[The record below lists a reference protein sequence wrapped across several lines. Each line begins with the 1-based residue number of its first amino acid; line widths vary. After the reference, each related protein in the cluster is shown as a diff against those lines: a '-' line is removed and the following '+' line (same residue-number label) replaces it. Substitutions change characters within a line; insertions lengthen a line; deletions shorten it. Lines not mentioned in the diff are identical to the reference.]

1 MQILWLNDHLFT
13 LIDKTSSMQ
22 YYPKFKKLVQNKKVG
37 TYVMMK
43 YVQLATKLREKSLT
57 IQYCIE
63 KGIDIAELLKT
74 T

>member
-1 MQILWLNDHLFT
+1 MN
-13 LIDKTSSMQ
+13 
-22 YYPKFKKLVQNKKVG
+22 
-37 TYVMMK
+37 YVIMK

-57 IQYCIE
+57 VQYCIE